1 MFSPVDSHAPYKR
14 GRFIPSKK
22 LTYELHSQIVIVV
35 DKQDKGSTYDI
46 HIRIGTH
53 INSND

>member
-22 LTYELHSQIVIVV
+22 LKYQPHSQIVIVV